1 MGDAGQSTAAPER
14 SLGFAGSVIKGR
26 YRVNALSSVSRDVV
40 VYRAED
46 VRNGRMVALEVLR
59 DELAGDPAFVAAV
72 RDQARTLANSAHVHR
87 GVARVFDCGAMDTGE
102 LFVALERYEG
112 PTLREILD
120 ARGALDPSTA
130 LRIASQLGE
139 ALETLH
145 HNRIIHGQLDP
156 TSVLMVTDD
165 HGSEHVT
172 LVGVELTAAY
182 RTTIGLRLRDAAP
195 PPYLAPEQVEGG
207 ETSEAS
213 DVYALGRLLREML
226 TADKARSTTGAVPTP
241 VVPATIERIIVT
253 ATEARP
259 NERYPDISV
268 MINDMWGAQTVL
280 AEPESRPSSVKRA
293 ANASRRTRPRRPP
306 STLRI
311 ASVVGAAAIFVAV
324 VVWATLAGRI
334 VPIAPVRVTTP
345 TATAVPV
352 EKGAMPQSRVPST
365 PSAAAVGRATRVE
378 SDPVKDASTGGALA
392 RPVAEPRPAPPVV
405 RKAPAPAPIGRRD
418 VGDGSAIIDWLL
430 KDRR

>member
-156 TSVLMVTDD
+156 TSVLMVT
-165 HGSEHVT
+165 
-172 LVGVELTAAY
+172 EL
-182 RTTIGLRLRDAAP
+182 P
-195 PPYLAPEQVEGG
+195 
-207 ETSEAS
+207 S
-213 DVYALGRLLREML
+213 
-226 TADKARSTTGAVPTP
+226 GAG
-241 VVPATIERIIVT
+241 
-253 ATEARP
+253 
-259 NERYPDISV
+259 
-268 MINDMWGAQTVL
+268 WQL
-280 AEPESRPSSVKRA
+280 SR
-293 ANASRRTRPRRPP
+293 
-306 STLRI
+306 
-311 ASVVGAAAIFVAV
+311 
-324 VVWATLAGRI
+324 
-334 VPIAPVRVTTP
+334 
-345 TATAVPV
+345 
-352 EKGAMPQSRVPST
+352 
-365 PSAAAVGRATRVE
+365 
-378 SDPVKDASTGGALA
+378 GALA
-392 RPVAEPRPAPPVV
+392 QRRPAPT
-405 RKAPAPAPIGRRD
+405 RSRERNAGLSSAKGKKAAPTSCR
-418 VGDGSAIIDWLL
+418 
-430 KDRR
+430 